1 LKTLKDGRVD
11 IILDNGKSC
20 QKRSQVTDLAAGF
33 ELYTDFIL
41 ADFLVTC
48 TPFVNEVVFQ

>member
-20 QKRSQVTDLAAGF
+20 QRESGYTDLAAGF

-41 ADFLVTC
+41 ADFLVSC